1 MCGTYSLTKSP
12 KEIGKY
18 FDVSVPEG
26 LQRPPSWN
34 IRRTENVLGIARGEE
49 GPQLRLLHWGM
60 FIPVTSQPKPKL
72 VINAKAETAP
82 EKRGF
87 RELISSAA
95 HRVIVPAELWY
106 ERRYA
111 FDVPDCEV
119 IGFAG
124 LAREVTIDGET
135 RSIRNLDDADL
146 DELPAL
152 LAGQRSIRFK
162 TDGLGFTR
170 ETLLLR
176 LLAADSNLKRLRIQL
191 NGLPGMQPGRRAL
204 RELAFVNALR
214 LSGPVAPQLRRT
226 VKQQRTTLAG
236 EELDLD
242 ELALVRT
249 YKVGSPDR
257 TKVLGRYK
265 LPAH

>member
-135 RSIRNLDDADL
+135 RSIRNLDGADL
-146 DELPAL
+146 DELPTL

-176 LLAADSNLKRLRIQL
+176 LLAADPNLKRLRIQL
-191 NGLPGMQPGRRAL
+191 DGLLPGRRAL
-204 RELAFVNALR
+204 RELAFANILR
-214 LSGPVAPQLRRT
+214 LNGPVAPQLSQT
-226 VKQQRTTLAG
+226 VKQQRNTLAG

-249 YKVGSPDR
+249 DKVGSPDR
-257 TKVLGRYK
+257 TEVLGRYK
-265 LPAH
+265 LSAH